1 MLADLGRWNLSQ
13 PGKFVDG
20 RFRDAQK
27 VSHLRYGEDVAI
39 HSAIAVCWF
48 IRCCQQSIVHIEC
61 RIGPISEKLKLAFL
75 LRLMKVHSYSS
86 GPQEELGHERC
97 FTSGADNAYRSHR
110 SA

>member
-27 VSHLRYGEDVAI
+27 VSHLRYGEDVAT
-39 HSAIAVCWF
+39 HSAIAVCRF

-61 RIGPISEKLKLAFL
+61 RIGPISKKLKLAPS
-75 LRLMKVHSYSS
+75 LRLMEVPLVLLV
-86 GPQEELGHERC
+86 PQED
-97 FTSGADNAYRSHR
+97 SGTKGASLQ
-110 SA
+110 